1 MHSTDSEVAPFEVRR
16 IHLALLGCFFLTGA
30 TGLVYE
36 VVWTRMAGL
45 VFGNTVYA
53 VTTVLAAFFTGL
65 ALGSYLLGPI
75 ADRTKS
81 HPRLY
86 GLLEIGVGLYGLCTP
101 FLFWVVEKIYLSSYQ
116 AGRENLL
123 LFTLFQ
129 FGLVFIT
136 VVVPTTLMGGTLPVL
151 SRYFVRRKAEIGY
164 GVGAIYALNTSGAV
178 LGTIGAGFFLLPV
191 MGVRDTIW
199 MTAILNLGIGLLS
212 LAFAR
217 RLPGF
222 EAEGIVEKAERPLGR
237 GDEQTVH
244 IGKLYVRL
252 TVLIALMFG
261 ISGGASMIYEI
272 AWTRALALV
281 LGSSVYAFTTMLA
294 TFLIGLAA
302 GSYAFSHFFRHREE
316 LRPSAFG
323 WLEVFIGVSSL
334 LIIPF
339 FDQLPDLFLQMAGLV
354 NFSFGGVQGIQFVM
368 SFFVMI
374 IPTLLIGATFP
385 CVVKIC
391 TRNIQH
397 LGGNI
402 GSLYAINTFGSI
414 LGSFLGGFFLIPRMG
429 AQNALTL
436 AAFLNL
442 GIGAILISLTWLGAR
457 AWKARAGAVM
467 ACAAIILAFLIPRLD
482 PHLMAAGVAI
492 YGKKYLTSVRGLSL
506 DELVREKKLLY
517 FKEGLNATIS
527 VHQIGEIRILKT
539 NGKTDASNQRDMHTQ
554 LMSGHIPVFLHPK
567 PKTVLII
574 GMGSGVTAGAV
585 ARHPVEKIDVVEI
598 EPAVVEAASFFA
610 KENQNVLQDPRLNV
624 VIGDGRN
631 FLLSTPSTYD
641 VISSELSNPWIG
653 GVANLFTL
661 EFYEAAK
668 ARLGPNGVICQWIQI
683 YNILPDDLRMVIR
696 TFQTVFPHTTVWQ
709 TVGGDFLLMGTP
721 ESLVVDLERWR
732 EAVALPGVM
741 EDLRLLGFDSPK
753 AVLGDFVLSEK
764 DTRLFAQN
772 ADLNTDDLPLL
783 EFSAPTS
790 LYLETVRQN
799 LALTRSYRRQ
809 EFPPITG
816 DEPGVLD
823 SAEFRYQLAKVLLVR
838 EDRQEALRHANLA
851 LAENPRYL
859 PALILRAELHRQMR
873 LPLQALADLQTVL
886 EVEPRH
892 AEALLRMAVIYHEQR
907 LPKRAQEYV
916 RKSLAAQKDLAGAHF
931 LLGKLLMAEGQAGQA
946 RRAYQR
952 AVELSPDAAPM
963 WAGLGKALLAVDAPS
978 EAIEAYSKALALAPQ
993 GAGMHLAL
1001 ARALDQAGKDDE
1013 AFRQY
1018 EEALRRDP
1026 RLSAAYIGR
1035 AQYFLRRHQR
1045 SRALEELEKG
1055 ATRNPRDPSLL
1066 RFLDQVMNES
1076 L

>member
-1 MHSTDSEVAPFEVRR
+1 MHSTDSEGSPFEVRR
-16 IHLALLGCFFLTGA
+16 IHLALLVLFFLSGA

-75 ADRTKS
+75 ADRTRS

-129 FGLVFIT
+129 FGLVFM
-136 VVVPTTLMGGTLPVL
+136 VLVAPTILMGGTLPVL
-151 SRYFVRRKAEIGY
+151 SRYFVRRETEIGY
-164 GVGAIYALNTSGAV
+164 GVGAIYALNTAGAV
-178 LGTIGAGFFLLPV
+178 VGTIGAGFLLIPV
-191 MGVRDTIW
+191 MGVSTTIW

-212 LAFAR
+212 LSFSR

-222 EAEGIVEKAERPLGR
+222 EAEEIVEKAVRTPRR
-237 GDEQTVH
+237 GDEHTVH
-244 IGKLYVRL
+244 LGKLYIRP
-252 TVLIALMFG
+252 TVLVALLFG
-261 ISGGASMIYEI
+261 LAGGASMIYEI

-294 TFLIGLAA
+294 TFLIGLAG
-302 GSYAFSHFFRHREE
+302 GSYAFSYFFRRKEG
-316 LRPSAFG
+316 LRPSSFG
-323 WLEVFIGVSSL
+323 WLEIFIGVSSL
-334 LIIPF
+334 LIIPLF
-339 FDQLPDLFLQMAGLV
+339 NRLPDLYLQMAGLA
-354 NFSFGGVQGIQFVM
+354 NFSFSGVQAIQFLV

-391 TRNIQH
+391 TREIQH

-402 GSLYAINTFGSI
+402 GTLYAINTFGSI
-414 LGSFLGGFFLIPRMG
+414 IGSFLGGFFLIRLMG

-442 GIGAILISLTWLGAR
+442 SIGAILVSLTWMEAQ

-467 ACAAIILAFLIPRLD
+467 ACTAVVLAFLIPRWN
-482 PHLMAAGVAI
+482 PQLMASGVAI
-492 YGKKYLTSVRGLSL
+492 YGQRYLTSGKGLSV
-506 DELVREKKLLY
+506 DEVARAEDLV
-517 FKEGLNATIS
+517 FFAEGLNATVS
-527 VHQIGEIRILKT
+527 VHQRGRGLFLRT
-539 NGKTDASNQRDMHTQ
+539 NGKTDASNGRDMHTQ
-554 LMSGHIPVFLHPK
+554 LMSGHIPLFLHPR

-574 GMGSGVTAGAV
+574 GMGSGITAGAV

-631 FLLSTPSTYD
+631 FLLSSPSEYD
-641 VISSELSNPWIG
+641 VIISEPSNPWIT

-661 EFYEAAK
+661 EFYKAAK
-668 ARLGPNGVICQWIQI
+668 ARLGQNGVMCQWIQI

-696 TFQTVFPHTTVWQ
+696 TFQTVFPHTTIWQ
-709 TVGGDFLLMGTP
+709 TVRGDFLLMGTP
-721 ESLVVDLERWR
+721 ESLVVDLARWR
-732 EAVALPGVM
+732 EAGAIPGLM
-741 EDLRLLGFDSPK
+741 EGLRPLGFDSPK
-753 AVLGDFVLSEK
+753 AVLADFVLGEK
-764 DTRLFAQN
+764 DAGLFAQH

-799 LALTRSYRRQ
+799 LALARSYRRQ

-816 DEPGVLD
+816 DEPGVLN
-823 SAEFRYQLAKVLLVR
+823 SAEFRYQLAKVLLVKGNK
-838 EDRQEALRHANLA
+838 EEALRHANLA
-851 LAENPRYL
+851 LAENPHHL
-859 PALILRAELHRQMR
+859 PALILRAELHRQMK
-873 LPLQALADLQTVL
+873 LPLQALADLQTALDVD
-886 EVEPRH
+886 PH
-892 AEALLRMAVIYHEQR
+892 QAEALFRMAGIYHEQR
-907 LPKRAQEYV
+907 VPKRAEEYV
-916 RKSLAAQKDLAGAHF
+916 RKALAVQEDFAEAHF
-931 LLGKLLMAEGQAGQA
+931 LLGELLMAEGRAEQA

-952 AVELSPDAAPM
+952 AVELSPDSAPM
-963 WAGLGKALLAVDAPS
+963 WARLGKALLAVDAPS
-978 EAIEAYSKALALAPQ
+978 EAIEAYSRALTLVPQ
-993 GAGMHLAL
+993 DAGMHLAL
-1001 ARALDQAGKDDE
+1001 ARALDQAGKGDE

-1035 AQYFLRRHQR
+1035 AKYYLRRQENG
-1045 SRALEELEKG
+1045 RALEELERG
-1055 ATRNPRDPSLL
+1055 ASRNPGDLSLL
-1066 RFLDQVMNES
+1066 RFLDQVMDES